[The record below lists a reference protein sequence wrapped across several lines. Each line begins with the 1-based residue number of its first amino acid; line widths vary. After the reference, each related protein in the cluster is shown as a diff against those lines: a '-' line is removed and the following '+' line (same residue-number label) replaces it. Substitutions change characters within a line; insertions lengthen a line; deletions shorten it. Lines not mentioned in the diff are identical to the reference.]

1 MSEYG
6 KAMSIYHLKSTM
18 TRRDRVR
25 IIRFMSGALFTV
37 PASLWMLA
45 LLVES
50 GQGYGHSLV
59 QVAVMAGLLV
69 CSALLSCM
77 YVYLTVRI
85 VARSK
90 LRLSA
95 EQKTTLIR

>member
-1 MSEYG
+1 MSTYQ
-6 KAMSIYHLKSTM
+6 LKSTM

-45 LLVES
+45 LILFP

-59 QVAVMAGLLV
+59 QVAVLAGLLV
-69 CSALLSCM
+69 CSVLLSCM

-85 VARSK
+85 IARSK
-90 LRLSA
+90 VRLST
-95 EQKTTLIR
+95 EQKTSLIR